1 MAAALFTLMKCARG
15 GEGVLPPKKCYRPFG
30 PQFGPKIRGGGPSP
44 ECATGKRFLQL
55 FLGILK
61 PVSLLS
67 KRYQLSGIELT
78 YD

>member
-1 MAAALFTLMKCARG
+1 MHGSSSVYSYEMRKGGRG
-15 GEGVLPPKKCYRPFG
+15 PPPPKILSALRASVWSKN
-30 PQFGPKIRGGGPSP
+30 KEGPSP

>member
-15 GEGVLPPKKCYRPFG
+15 GGGPP
-30 PQFGPKIRGGGPSP
+30 PQKMLSALRASVWSKNKGGGPSP